1 MAEKKALHENSMWR
15 ISLIRLRRNKLAI
28 LGLIVLIVL
37 VFTAIFAPW
46 LAPYHFSTQNLME
59 AFEPPSWKHPL
70 GTDDYGR
77 DILSR
82 IIYGAR
88 VSLQVGLFAVSLAMV
103 FGGLLG
109 AVAGYYGGRVDG
121 VIMRFMDILLSI
133 PQILLAIA
141 IAAALGPGLLNLTIA
156 VGIAALPTFAR
167 VVRGAVLSIAGHEYI
182 EAAHCMG
189 ASDGWIIARHIL
201 PNCSAPII
209 VQSTLRVGQ
218 AILAAAA
225 LSFLGLGIQPPFPE
239 WGGMLAATRGYV
251 RDYAYMTIF
260 PGLAIMITI
269 MALNFLGDGLRDAM
283 DPKLK
288 R

>member
-1 MAEKKALHENSMWR
+1 MTWFQKNSSMH
-15 ISLIRLRRNKLAI
+15 LTVVRLCRNKLAI
-28 LGLIVLIVL
+28 CGLVILIVLIL
-37 VFTAIFAPW
+37 TAVFATK
-46 LAPYHFSTQNLME
+46 LAPYHFASQDLLE
-59 AFEPPSWKHPL
+59 SFEPPSWKHPL
-70 GTDDYGR
+70 GTDDFGR

-82 IIYGAR
+82 IIYGAQ
-88 VSLQVGLFAVSLAMV
+88 VSLQVGIFAVGLAMM
-103 FGGLLG
+103 GGGVMG
-109 AVAGYYGGRVDG
+109 AIAGYYGGRVDG
-121 VIMRFMDILLSI
+121 VIMRVMDILLSI

-156 VGIAALPTFAR
+156 VGVAALPTFAR
-167 VVRGAVLSIAGHEYI
+167 VVRGSVLSIVGQEYI
-182 EAAHCMG
+182 EAAYCMG
-189 ASDGWIIARHIL
+189 ASDTWIITRHIL

-209 VQSTLRVGQ
+209 VQATLRVAQ
-218 AILAAAA
+218 AILAAAS

-239 WGGMLAATRGYV
+239 WGGMLAAARGYV
-251 RDYAYMTIF
+251 REYPYMTVF

>member
-1 MAEKKALHENSMWR
+1 MALLKKNSN
-15 ISLIRLRRNKLAI
+15 LYLTFVRLCRNKLA
-28 LGLIVLIVL
+28 LFGLVVLIVL
-37 VFTAIFAPW
+37 VLTAIFAPV
-46 LAPYHFSTQNLME
+46 LAPYDYADQDLSIS
-59 AFEPPSWKHPL
+59 FEGPDRMHPL
-70 GTDDYGR
+70 GTDDFGR

-82 IIYGAR
+82 IIYGAQ
-88 VSLQVGLFAVSLAMV
+88 VSLQVGLFAVAIAM
-103 FGGLLG
+103 FTGGILG
-109 AVAGYYGGRVDG
+109 AVSGYYGGRIDN
-121 VIMRFMDILLSI
+121 VIMRLMDILLSI

-156 VGIAALPTFAR
+156 VSIAALPTFAR
-167 VVRGAVLSIAGHEYI
+167 VVRGAVLSIVGQEYI

-189 ASDGWIIARHIL
+189 ASDAWIIARHIL

-209 VQSTLRVGQ
+209 VQATLRVAH
-218 AILAAAA
+218 AILTAAS

-239 WGGMLAATRGYV
+239 WGGMLAAARVYV
-251 RDYAYMTIF
+251 RDSSYMTIF

-283 DPKLK
+283 DPKMK

>member
-1 MAEKKALHENSMWR
+1 M
-15 ISLIRLRRNKLAI
+15 IIIRLWRNKLAVF
-28 LGLIVLIVL
+28 GLIIIAILVL
-37 VFTAIFAPW
+37 TALFAPFI
-46 LAPYHFSTQNLME
+46 APYDYALQNLAE

-70 GTDDYGR
+70 GTDEFGR

-82 IIYGAR
+82 IIYGSQ
-88 VSLQVGLFAVSLAMV
+88 VSLQVGICAVSLAM
-103 FGGLLG
+103 FSGGLLG
-109 AVAGYYGGRVDG
+109 AIAGYYGGRIDEI
-121 VIMRFMDILLSI
+121 IMRFMDILLSI

-156 VGIAALPTFAR
+156 VAIASLPTFAR
-167 VVRGAVLSIAGHEYI
+167 VVRGAVLSIAGQEFI

-189 ASDGWIIARHIL
+189 ASDAWILMRHIL

-209 VQSTLRVGQ
+209 VQATLRVAQ
-218 AILAAAA
+218 AILAAAS

-239 WGGMLAATRGYV
+239 WGGMLASARGFL
-251 RDYAYMTIF
+251 RDYAYMSIF

>member
-1 MAEKKALHENSMWR
+1 MALFRKNSN
-15 ISLIRLRRNKLAI
+15 IYLTLVRLRRNRLAI
-28 LGLIVLIVL
+28 LGLIILILLVL
-37 VFTAIFAPW
+37 TAVFAPW
-46 LAPYHFSTQNLME
+46 LAPYHFAAQELAD
-59 AFEPPSWKHPL
+59 AFEPPSWAHPL
-70 GTDDYGR
+70 GTDDFGR

-82 IIYGAR
+82 IIYGAQ
-88 VSLQVGLFAVSLAMV
+88 VSLQVGIFAVSLAMV
-103 FGGLLG
+103 SGGVLG
-109 AVAGYYGGRVDG
+109 AIAGYYGGRIDG
-121 VIMRFMDILLSI
+121 IIMRFMDVLLSI

-167 VVRGAVLSIAGHEYI
+167 VVRGAVLSIVGQEYI

-189 ASDGWIIARHIL
+189 ASDTWIIAKHIL

-209 VQSTLRVGQ
+209 VQSTLRVAQ
-218 AILAAAA
+218 AILAAAS

-239 WGGMLAATRGYV
+239 WGGMLAGARGYV

>member
-1 MAEKKALHENSMWR
+1 MALLRKNSN
-15 ISLIRLRRNKLAI
+15 LYLVLVRLRRNRLAI
-28 LGLIVLIVL
+28 FGLFIMLL
-37 VFTAIFAPW
+37 LLLTALFAPL
-46 LAPYHFSTQNLME
+46 LAPYHYATQSLAD
-59 AFEPPSWKHPL
+59 AFDPPSRQHLL
-70 GTDDYGR
+70 GTDEFGR

-82 IIYGAR
+82 IIYGAQ
-88 VSLQVGLFAVSLAMV
+88 VSLQVGVFAVSLAMV
-103 FGGLLG
+103 SGGVLG
-109 AVAGYYGGRVDG
+109 AIAGYYGGRLDG
-121 VIMRFMDILLSI
+121 VIMRFMDVLLSI
-133 PQILLAIA
+133 PQILLAIT

-156 VGIAALPTFAR
+156 VGVAALPTFAR
-167 VVRGAVLSIAGHEYI
+167 IVRGAVLSIVGEEYI
-182 EAAHCMG
+182 EAARCMG
-189 ASDGWIIARHIL
+189 ASDAWIIAKHIL

-209 VQSTLRVGQ
+209 VQGTLRVAQ

-239 WGGMLAATRGYV
+239 WGGMLAGARGYL
-251 RDYAYMTIF
+251 RDYAYMAIF

>member
-1 MAEKKALHENSMWR
+1 MALLRKNSN
-15 ISLIRLRRNKLAI
+15 LYLTFVRLQRNRLAI
-28 LGLIVLIVL
+28 LGLVIMGILL
-37 VFTAIFAPW
+37 LTAVFAPL
-46 LAPYHFSTQNLME
+46 LAPYHYATQNLAE
-59 AFEPPSWKHPL
+59 AFEAPSWAHPL
-70 GTDDYGR
+70 GTDDFGR

-82 IIYGAR
+82 IIYGAQI
-88 VSLQVGLFAVSLAMV
+88 SLQVGIFAVTLAMLS
-103 FGGLLG
+103 GGLLG
-109 AVAGYYGGRVDG
+109 AIAAYYGGRLDN
-121 VIMRFMDILLSI
+121 VIMRLMDILLSI

-141 IAAALGPGLLNLTIA
+141 IPAALGPGLLNLTIA
-156 VGIAALPTFAR
+156 VGVAALPAFAR
-167 VVRGAVLSIAGHEYI
+167 VVRGAVLSIVGQEYI

-189 ASDGWIIARHIL
+189 ASDSWIIAKHIL

-209 VQSTLRVGQ
+209 VQSTLRVAQ
-218 AILAAAA
+218 AILVTAA
-225 LSFLGLGIQPPFPE
+225 LSFIGLGIQPPFPE
-239 WGGMLAATRGYV
+239 WGGMLASARGYV

>member
-1 MAEKKALHENSMWR
+1 MPLLNKNSN
-15 ISLIRLRRNKLAI
+15 LYLTLVRLRRNNLAVF
-28 LGLIVLIVL
+28 GLYVMLFL
-37 VFTAIFAPW
+37 VVVAIFAPVI
-46 LAPYHFSTQNLME
+46 APYHYAKQSLIHS
-59 AFEPPSWKHPL
+59 FEPPSWEFLL
-70 GTDDYGR
+70 GTDEFGR

-88 VSLQVGLFAVSLAMV
+88 VSLQVGLFAVGIAMV
-103 FGGLLG
+103 VGGALG
-109 AVAGYYGGRVDG
+109 AISGYYGKMVDN

-133 PQILLAIA
+133 PQILLAIS

-156 VGIAALPTFAR
+156 VAVATLPTFAR
-167 VVRGAVLSIAGHEYI
+167 IVRGAVLSIVEQEYI
-182 EAAHCMG
+182 EAARCMG
-189 ASDGWIIARHIL
+189 ATDTWVIVKHIL

-209 VQSTLRVGQ
+209 VQATLRVAN
-218 AILAAAA
+218 AILTAAG

-239 WGGMLAATRGYV
+239 WGGMLAAARGYI
-251 RDYAYMTIF
+251 RDYSYMTIF
-260 PGLAIMITI
+260 PGLAIMVTI

>member
-1 MAEKKALHENSMWR
+1 MALLRKNSN
-15 ISLIRLRRNKLAI
+15 LYLTFVRLRRNRLAV
-28 LGLIVLIVL
+28 LGLIIMILLVL
-37 VFTAIFAPW
+37 TAVFAPL
-46 LAPYHFSTQNLME
+46 LAPFHYAAQSLSD
-59 AFEPPSWKHPL
+59 AFTPPSWEHPL
-70 GTDDYGR
+70 GTDDFGR

-88 VSLQVGLFAVSLAMV
+88 VSLQVGIFAVSMAMV
-103 FGGLLG
+103 SGGILG
-109 AVAGYYGGRVDG
+109 AIAAYYGGRIDDI
-121 VIMRFMDILLSI
+121 IMRFMDILLAI

-167 VVRGAVLSIAGHEYI
+167 VVRGAVLSISGQEFI

-189 ASDGWIIARHIL
+189 ASDAWIIARHII

-209 VQSTLRVGQ
+209 VQATLRVAQ
-218 AILAAAA
+218 AILAAAS

-239 WGGMLAATRGYV
+239 WGGMLAGARGYV

>member
-1 MAEKKALHENSMWR
+1 MA
-15 ISLIRLRRNKLAI
+15 LIRKNSSLYLTLVRLKRNRLAVFGLLIMAVII
-28 LGLIVLIVL
+28 LGAV
-37 VFTAIFAPW
+37 FAPW
-46 LAPYHFSTQNLME
+46 IAPYHYAAQDLME
-59 AFEPPSWKHPL
+59 AFEPPSWRHPL
-70 GTDDYGR
+70 GTDDFGR

-82 IIYGAR
+82 IIYGAQI
-88 VSLQVGLFAVSLAMV
+88 SLQVGLFAVSLAMV
-103 FGGLLG
+103 SGGVLG
-109 AVAGYYGGRVDG
+109 AIAAYYGGRVDN
-121 VIMRFMDILLSI
+121 VIMRLMDVLLSI

-141 IAAALGPGLLNLTIA
+141 IAAALGPGLLNLTVA
-156 VGIAALPTFAR
+156 VGVASLPTFAR
-167 VVRGAVLSIAGHEYI
+167 VVRGAVLSISGSEYI

-189 ASDGWIIARHIL
+189 ASDTWIIARHII

-209 VQSTLRVGQ
+209 VQSTLRVAQ
-218 AILAAAA
+218 AILTAAS

-239 WGGMLAATRGYV
+239 WGGMLAAARGYI
-251 RDYAYMTIF
+251 RDYSYMTIS

>member
-1 MAEKKALHENSMWR
+1 MVLLRKNSNLYMT
-15 ISLIRLRRNKLAI
+15 LIRLRRNKLAV

-46 LAPYHFSTQNLME
+46 LAPYHFSTQNLAE
-59 AFEPPSWKHPL
+59 AFEPPNWKHPL

-88 VSLQVGLFAVSLAMV
+88 VSLQVGLFAVSLAMF

-109 AVAGYYGGRVDG
+109 AIAGYYGGRIDG

-189 ASDGWIIARHIL
+189 ASDGWIITRHIL

>member
-1 MAEKKALHENSMWR
+1 MALLRKNSNLYL
-15 ISLIRLRRNKLAI
+15 IFIRLQRNRLAMLGLVILCLLVLTAI
-28 LGLIVLIVL
+28 L
-37 VFTAIFAPW
+37 APV
-46 LAPYHFSTQNLME
+46 LAPYHYATQNL
-59 AFEPPSWKHPL
+59 ANSFEPPNWNNLL
-70 GTDDYGR
+70 GTDDFGR

-82 IIYGAR
+82 IIYGAQI
-88 VSLQVGLFAVSLAMV
+88 SLQVGIFAVALAM
-103 FGGLLG
+103 FSGGVLG
-109 AVAGYYGGRVDG
+109 AIAGYYGGRIDD
-121 VIMRFMDILLSI
+121 VIMRIMDILLSI

-156 VGIAALPTFAR
+156 VGVAALPTFAR
-167 VVRGAVLSIAGHEYI
+167 VVRGAVLSIVGQEYI
-182 EAAHCMG
+182 EAAQCMG
-189 ASDGWIIARHIL
+189 ASDTWIIAKHIL

-209 VQSTLRVGQ
+209 VQATLRVAQ
-218 AILAAAA
+218 AILAAAG

-239 WGGMLAATRGYV
+239 WGGMLSGARGYV
-251 RDYAYMTIF
+251 RDYGYMAVF

>member
-1 MAEKKALHENSMWR
+1 MSLLRKNSN
-15 ISLIRLRRNKLAI
+15 LYLTLVRLGRNRLAV
-28 LGLIVLIVL
+28 LGLIIIILLIL
-37 VFTAIFAPW
+37 TAVFAPV
-46 LAPYHFSTQNLME
+46 LAPFHFATQSLVE
-59 AFEPPSWKHPL
+59 AFDPPSWKHPL
-70 GTDDYGR
+70 GTDDFGR

-82 IIYGAR
+82 IIYGAQ
-88 VSLQVGLFAVSLAMV
+88 VSLQVGIFAVSLSMV
-103 FGGLLG
+103 SGGILG
-109 AVAGYYGGRVDG
+109 AVAAYYGGRTDNI
-121 VIMRFMDILLSI
+121 IMRFMDILLSI

-167 VVRGAVLSIAGHEYI
+167 VVRGAVLSIVGQEFI

-189 ASDGWIIARHIL
+189 ASDTWIIARHII

-209 VQSTLRVGQ
+209 VQSTLRVAQ
-218 AILAAAA
+218 AILTAAS

-239 WGGMLAATRGYV
+239 WGGMLASARGYV
-251 RDYAYMTIF
+251 RDYAYMTIS

>member
-1 MAEKKALHENSMWR
+1 MVLLRTNSN
-15 ISLIRLRRNKLAI
+15 LYLTLVRLRRNKLAVM
-28 LGLIVLIVL
+28 GLIIMILLVLI
-37 VFTAIFAPW
+37 AIFAPW
-46 LAPYHFSTQNLME
+46 LAPYHFSDQDLLE

-70 GTDDYGR
+70 GTDDFGR

-88 VSLQVGLFAVSLAMV
+88 VSLQVGIFAVSLAMV
-103 FGGLLG
+103 SGGILG
-109 AVAGYYGGRVDG
+109 AIAGYYGGRVDG

-141 IAAALGPGLLNLTIA
+141 IAAALGPGLLNLTVA
-156 VGIAALPTFAR
+156 VGVAALPTFAR
-167 VVRGAVLSIAGHEYI
+167 VVRGAVLSIVGQEYI

-189 ASDGWIIARHIL
+189 ASDPWIIARHIL

-225 LSFLGLGIQPPFPE
+225 LSFLGLGIQPPYPE
-239 WGGMLAATRGYV
+239 WGGMLAGTRGYV